1 MRRCHYYIF
10 MGGFIALLMA
20 IPYTSNAAE
29 KQNGVKPSLDV
40 AQYED
45 THSKNNY
52 IEIYY
57 SLPETSLNFMRRD
70 SASFMCR
77 LVLDLEMYHNEQL
90 LANKIWKIEKQIA
103 DTSSIDKGS
112 QLVDLLRY
120 FVDDSGAYRI
130 KLRVRDMYQPEAVD
144 SAQTVFTVRE
154 SGQSDMHISDVE
166 LATNI
171 RRSTADDSQSKLV
184 KNNYLI
190 SPNPS
195 AMFGEGSSRVFYYY
209 ETYNLSSY
217 KNQSPRYLAV
227 SMIQD
232 AYGNKIDGV
241 GAAYRTRI
249 IKHDSNVELG
259 MLNVSNLPS
268 GKYKLIYGIAD
279 SSRSLLTSQEK
290 DFFIYNPD
298 VPATQLEDQGN
309 FGPLSLLKGKQL
321 DEEFKYA
328 RYILSK
334 EEKEIYTGM
343 TNDEAKRKFLYEMWA
358 KPRSDY
364 SVSGLPF
371 REEYLARV
379 HFANDHY
386 TSVFEPGWHSDRGRV
401 FILYG
406 FPSSLERFPSTQE
419 SVPYQIWTYDFLKKQ
434 SGVKFVFAD
443 NAGFNRYELIHSTL
457 SGELQDFSWKK
468 TIARGTNEK
477 IFK

>member
-1 MRRCHYYIF
+1 MRRCKLYVLMYCLIV
-10 MGGFIALLMA
+10 LLIA
-20 IPYTSNAAE
+20 IPHSSTALG
-29 KQNGVKPSLDV
+29 KQDRLKPSLDV
-40 AQYED
+40 AQYKD
-45 THSKNNY
+45 SRTKNDY
-52 IEIYY
+52 VEIYY
-57 SLPETSLNFMRRD
+57 SLPQALLKFVRND
-70 SASFMCR
+70 SASFVCK
-77 LVLDLEMYHNEQL
+77 LVLDLEMYHDKKL

-103 DTSSIDKGS
+103 DTTSIQEGS
-112 QLVDLLRY
+112 QLVDLIRY
-120 FVDDSGAYRI
+120 FVDDAGAYRI

-144 SAQTVFTVRE
+144 SAQTVFTVRKADK
-154 SGQSDMHISDVE
+154 SDVHISDVE

-171 RRSTADDSQSKLV
+171 RRSTADDSQSKLI
-184 KNNYLI
+184 KNKYLI

-195 AMFGEGSSRVFYYY
+195 GLFGEGSSRVYYYY
-209 ETYNLSSY
+209 ETYNLSTY
-217 KNQSPRYLAV
+217 KSRSPKYLAV

-241 GAAYRTRI
+241 GVTYRTRI
-249 IKHDSNVELG
+249 IKHDANVELG

-279 SSRSLLTSQEK
+279 SARSLLASHEK

-298 VPATQLEDQGN
+298 VPSTQLEDQGN
-309 FGPLSLLKGKQL
+309 YGPITLLNGKQL
-321 DEEFKYA
+321 DEEFRFV

-334 EEKEIYTGM
+334 EEKEVYNGM
-343 TNDEAKRKFLYEMWA
+343 TNDEAKRKFLYEIWA
-358 KPRSDY
+358 KPRNDF
-364 SVSGLPF
+364 SVTGIPF

-379 HFANDHY
+379 HFANEHY
-386 TSVFEPGWHSDRGRV
+386 TSVFGPGWNSDRGRV

-406 FPSSLERFPSTQE
+406 SPSSLERFPSTQE
-419 SVPYQIWTYDFLKKQ
+419 LLPYQIWTYDFLKKQ

-443 NAGFNRYELIHSTL
+443 KAGFNKYELIHSTL

>member
-1 MRRCHYYIF
+1 MYGLIVFLISVPH
-10 MGGFIALLMA
+10 
-20 IPYTSNAAE
+20 IPNASG
-29 KQNGVKPSLDV
+29 KQDRIKPSLDV

-45 THSKNNY
+45 SGSKNNY

-57 SLPETSLNFMRRD
+57 SLPETSLKFMRND
-70 SASFMCR
+70 SASLICK
-77 LVLDLEMYHNEQL
+77 LVLDLEMYHNKKL

-103 DTSSIDKGS
+103 DTTSIREAS

-120 FVDDSGAYRI
+120 FVDDAGAYRI
-130 KLRVRDMYQPEAVD
+130 KLRVRDMLQPGAVD
-144 SAQTVFTVRE
+144 SAQTAFTVRKAGASE
-154 SGQSDMHISDVE
+154 VHISDVE

-171 RRSTADDSQSKLV
+171 RRSTADDSQSKLI

-195 AMFGEGSSRVFYYY
+195 AMFGEGSSGVYYYY

-217 KNQSPRYLAV
+217 RSLAPKYLAV

-259 MLNVSNLPS
+259 MLNVANLPS

-279 SSRSLLTSQEK
+279 SARSLLASHEK
-290 DFFIYNPD
+290 DFFIYNPE

-309 FGPLSLLKGKQL
+309 YGPITLLNGKQL
-321 DEEFKYA
+321 DEEFRFA
-328 RYILSK
+328 RYILTK
-334 EEKEIYTGM
+334 EEKEIYKGM
-343 TNDEAKRKFLYEMWA
+343 TNDEAKRKYLYEMWA
-358 KPRSDY
+358 KPRDDY
-364 SVSGLPF
+364 SVTGIPF

-379 HFANDHY
+379 HFADEHY
-386 TSVFEPGWHSDRGRV
+386 TSVFDPGWHSDRGRI

-406 FPSSLERFPSTQE
+406 PPSSLERFPSTQE

-434 SGVKFVFAD
+434 SGVKFIFAD
-443 NAGFNRYELIHSTL
+443 NAGFNKYELIHSTL
-457 SGELQDFSWKK
+457 SGELHDSSWKQ